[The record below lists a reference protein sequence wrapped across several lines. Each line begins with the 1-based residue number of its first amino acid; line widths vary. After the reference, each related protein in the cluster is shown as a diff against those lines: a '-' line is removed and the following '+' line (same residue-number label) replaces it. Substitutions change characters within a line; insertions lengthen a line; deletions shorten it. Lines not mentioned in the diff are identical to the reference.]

1 MGMDSVH
8 GETYEWIPDF
18 FKFNHINANMTM
30 ARIVDDY
37 PGLTIIE
44 HPELVRVEDKLLQGS
59 LFLPLRIIRSAL
71 LSACILLSTFFS
83 QPIYNPMYL
92 DTSMAAHFLSA

>member
-18 FKFNHINANMTM
+18 FKFNHVNANVTM
-30 ARIVDDY
+30 ERIIEDY

-44 HPELVRVEDKLLQGS
+44 HPELVRINLKCKG
-59 LFLPLRIIRSAL
+59 
-71 LSACILLSTFFS
+71 
-83 QPIYNPMYL
+83 
-92 DTSMAAHFLSA
+92 